1 VSTACEGKP
10 IVLARLPLM
19 VIFYKGDTRPIFE
32 LLLNPALQTAER
44 QFEDHFSVS
53 VVI

>member
-1 VSTACEGKP
+1 
-10 IVLARLPLM
+10 M

-32 LLLNPALQTAER
+32 LLLNPALAER